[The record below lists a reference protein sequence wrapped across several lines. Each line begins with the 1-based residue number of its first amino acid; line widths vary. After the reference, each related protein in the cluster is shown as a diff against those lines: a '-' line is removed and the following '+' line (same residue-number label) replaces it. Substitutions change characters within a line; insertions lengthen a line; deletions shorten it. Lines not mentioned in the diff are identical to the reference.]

1 MLLQPHKPILLPGLG
16 QVAMLES
23 LDVFGMITKYGSEM
37 EVRNN
42 LESAF
47 AGPGPASS
55 LDGTNV
61 VFGKVLQGMDTVAR
75 VTCG

>member
-1 MLLQPHKPILLPGLG
+1 
-16 QVAMLES
+16 MLES
-23 LDVFGMITKYGSEM
+23 PDVFGMITKYGSEM
-37 EVRNN
+37 EVRNIIKK
-42 LESAF
+42 SVF

-75 VTCG
+75 VTCE

>member
-1 MLLQPHKPILLPGLG
+1 ML
-16 QVAMLES
+16 
-23 LDVFGMITKYGSEM
+23 
-37 EVRNN
+37 
-42 LESAF
+42 

-75 VTCG
+75 VTGNPHPAWRDFSDEMKG